1 MLAIRVSWLITMVIA
16 ITALSIKSFLMAPV
30 TVGLAMK
37 RSEIVVNWFARAKR
51 LRSEGDA
58 LLVLL
63 TLCLIQN

>member
-1 MLAIRVSWLITMVIA
+1 
-16 ITALSIKSFLMAPV
+16 MAPV